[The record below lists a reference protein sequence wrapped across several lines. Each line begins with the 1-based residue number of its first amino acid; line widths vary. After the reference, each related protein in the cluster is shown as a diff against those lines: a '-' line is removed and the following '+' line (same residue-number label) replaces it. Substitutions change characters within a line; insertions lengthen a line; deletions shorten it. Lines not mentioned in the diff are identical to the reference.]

1 MATAGQTSTPHPN
14 PVSAMNPISR
24 LLTTTVALSLASV
37 TLSSAV
43 ASSGGSSADEG
54 DVLRSGD
61 SVQLFATQI
70 FATGC
75 IGFRGLADSTLQGYA
90 MDLHT
95 ESHTL
100 EARDREQW
108 REGESKRLDFSHR
121 SEVHVVSGQVEIT
134 EINYSG
140 GGCPNRL
147 GIR

>member
-1 MATAGQTSTPHPN
+1 
-14 PVSAMNPISR
+14 MNPISR
-24 LLTTTVALSLASV
+24 LFTTAVVLSLASV

-43 ASSGGSSADEG
+43 ASGGGSSANEG

-61 SVQLFATQI
+61 SVQLATQS

-90 MDLHT
+90 MVMDPNSHM
-95 ESHTL
+95 ESLTL
-100 EARDREQW
+100 EARDRGQW

>member
-1 MATAGQTSTPHPN
+1 
-14 PVSAMNPISR
+14 MNPIPR
-24 LLTTTVALSLASV
+24 LFTTSILLSLV
-37 TLSSAV
+37 TATASSAI
-43 ASSGGSSADEG
+43 ASGGGSSANEG

-61 SVQLFATQI
+61 SVQLATQS

-90 MDLHT
+90 TVMDPDSHH
-95 ESHTL
+95 ESLIL

-121 SEVHVVSGQVEIT
+121 SEVHVISGQVEIT

>member
-1 MATAGQTSTPHPN
+1 MNPLPRLFATA
-14 PVSAMNPISR
+14 I
-24 LLTTTVALSLASV
+24 LLSLV
-37 TLSSAV
+37 TATVSSAI
-43 ASSGGSSADEG
+43 ASGGSSASEG

-61 SVQLFATQI
+61 SVQLATQS

-90 MDLHT
+90 MRMDQEGGRERL
-95 ESHTL
+95 TL
-100 EARDREQW
+100 ETRDREQW

-140 GGCPNRL
+140 GGCPDRL

>member
-1 MATAGQTSTPHPN
+1 MN
-14 PVSAMNPISR
+14 PVSR
-24 LLTTTVALSLASV
+24 LLTTAVVLSLASV

-90 MDLHT
+90 MVMDPDLQR
-95 ESHTL
+95 ESLTL
-100 EARDREQW
+100 KARDREQW